1 MWLAKPFSGIQFLNI
16 TISDCHATWRAKVNY
31 ILLSINSLTL
41 IRFQVH
47 VSLILTKESPFL
59 EPLIMQLKRM
69 EQSGVLENIRKRYYP
84 STVNDCKESKVA
96 LGYNQLWF
104 PIIILFLGTFLVLFW
119 DVAKLDTRRYIK
131 IKEVVESQI
140 LEGLRFSKGAKIQI

>member
-1 MWLAKPFSGIQFLNI
+1 MWLARYLPAHLPMLLLNV
-16 TISDCHATWRAKVNY
+16 TKRDCHATWKAKVNY

-84 STVNDCKESKVA
+84 STVNECKESKVA

-104 PIIILFLGTFLVLFW
+104 PIIILFLGTFFSVILGCCEIG
-119 DVAKLDTRRYIK
+119 YQK
-131 IKEVVESQI
+131 IYQN
-140 LEGLRFSKGAKIQI
+140 

>member
-1 MWLAKPFSGIQFLNI
+1 MLSRRRYNLFCLYQTSASPAGSFTGAVFIQYLKRL
-16 TISDCHATWRAKVNY
+16 SCHMESKSH
-31 ILLSINSLTL
+31 LSINSLTL

-104 PIIILFLGTFLVLFW
+104 PIIILFLGTFFSVILGCCEIG
-119 DVAKLDTRRYIK
+119 YQK
-131 IKEVVESQI
+131 IYQN
-140 LEGLRFSKGAKIQI
+140 